1 MYLCLEILY
10 MRITLI
16 KVEYIIVTG
25 TSYGLMDTQAE
36 ITRIMRPGVLRKW
49 KLLAVVSSKNEEIIV

>member
-1 MYLCLEILY
+1 MLH

-36 ITRIMRPGVLRKW
+36 ITLILRTDELRKW
-49 KLLAVVSSKNEEIIV
+49 TLLAVVSGKNEEIIV